1 MTLQELSQYNGRDG
15 QPAYVAVSGTV
26 YDVSTSPLWKDGN
39 HVDTHQAGSDL
50 TIELKSAPHVRAVI
64 ERFPA
69 VGPLDP
75 SVPEPNKKQGSMP
88 LLSIIIIG
96 FVMLLLIA
104 TFML

>member
-15 QPAYVAVSGTV
+15 QPAYVAVRGTV
-26 YDVSTSPLWKDGN
+26 YDVSASPLWKEGN

-50 TIELKSAPHVRAVI
+50 TLELKSAPHIRSVI

-69 VGPLDP
+69 VGSLEAPAAKT
-75 SVPEPNKKQGSMP
+75 EKQQASLP
-88 LLSIIIIG
+88 LLSIIIIT
-96 FVMLLLIA
+96 FVTLLLVA

>member
-1 MTLQELSQYNGRDG
+1 MNLQELSQYNGRDG

-26 YDVSTSPLWKDGN
+26 YDVSASPFWKEGN
-39 HVDTHQAGSDL
+39 HLDTHQAGSDL

-69 VGPLDP
+69 VGPLDA
-75 SVPEPNKKQGSMP
+75 SEPQKKQGSIP

-96 FVMLLLIA
+96 FVMLLLAA